1 MTAEI
6 MIISDY
12 QEFRTLKS
20 EWNRLLAEC
29 ATPGVWQRHEWY
41 DCWWQAFGA
50 NAQMFV
56 VTLTNESRLEA
67 ILPLMIMPMRI
78 KGVRQ
83 RTLRFIENGITPRSS
98 FLISENSAA
107 KLALLWGEVFK
118 HSSRWDLAVLANF
131 EQGSTGYDEWLSF
144 LRARKTRFVEL
155 PERISPYLDLTAGWE
170 AVQSGFGRNLRR
182 NLNRAKSRLSK
193 EAPFELVECVSSG
206 DVRSVLQHCYDI
218 SKVSWKGQQGVDMGG
233 SEQRTK
239 FYDLIT
245 EAAIANGWINIWL
258 LKIGERYAAFEY
270 AFESNGYV
278 LPVAADYDPEFRQ
291 SSPGTVLR
299 SLVLERLCERGMSTY
314 DFAGTI
320 YDYKL
325 FWTKKLRPHSQFW
338 IFHSGL
344 KSRLLYQ
351 LKSRVFPALERLKAK
366 KIPKEEAEADGD
378 E

>member
-6 MIISDY
+6 KIISDY
-12 QEFRTLKS
+12 REFRALSS
-20 EWNRLLAEC
+20 EWNRLLEQC
-29 ATPGVWQRHEWY
+29 PSPGVWQRHEWY

-56 VTLTNESRLEA
+56 VTLTNEGRFEA
-67 ILPLMIMPMRI
+67 ILPLMIVPMRI

-98 FLISENSAA
+98 FLNPENSATN
-107 KLALLWGEVFK
+107 LAILWEEVFK

-131 EQGSTGYDEWLSF
+131 EQGNTGYDEWLSL
-144 LRARKTRFVEL
+144 LRERNTRFVEL
-155 PERISPYLDLTAGWE
+155 PERISPYLNLTVGWE
-170 AVQSGFGRNLRR
+170 AVLGGFGRNLRR
-182 NLNRAKSRLSK
+182 NLNRAKTRLSK
-193 EAPFELVECVSSG
+193 EASFELVECVSSG
-206 DVRSVLQHCYDI
+206 DVRAALQHCYDI
-218 SKVSWKGQQGVDMGG
+218 SKVSWKGQQGADMGG
-233 SEQRTK
+233 SEQRTQ

-278 LPVAADYDPEFRQ
+278 LPIAADYDPEFRQ

-299 SLVLERLCERGMSTY
+299 SLVLERLCQRGMSTY

-351 LKSRVFPALERLKAK
+351 LKSRVFPALERMKAK
-366 KIPKEEAEADGD
+366 KAPQEEAEANGD

>member
-6 MIISDY
+6 NIISEY
-12 QEFRTLKS
+12 QKFRDLQS
-20 EWNRLLAEC
+20 EWNQLLAKC
-29 ATPGVWQRHEWY
+29 STNGVWQRHEWY

-50 NAQMFV
+50 NAKMFV
-56 VTLTNESRLEA
+56 VTLTANGRLEA
-67 ILPLMIMPMRI
+67 LLPLMIVPMRI

-83 RTLRFIENGITPRSS
+83 RTLRFIENGITPRSD
-98 FLISENSAA
+98 FLILENSNAN
-107 KLALLWGEVFK
+107 LALLWEEVFK
-118 HSSRWDLAVLANF
+118 HSSQWDLAILANF
-131 EQGSTGYDEWLSF
+131 EQGTTLYGSWVSL
-144 LRARKTRFVEL
+144 LRQRNTRFVEL
-155 PERISPYLDLTAGWE
+155 AERISPFLDLTVGWE
-170 AVQSGFGRNLRR
+170 AVQGGFGKNLRR
-182 NLNRAKSRLSK
+182 NLNRAKTRMSK
-193 EAPFELVECVSSG
+193 ETPFELIECVSSG
-206 DVRSVLQHCYDI
+206 DVRTALQHCYEI

-258 LKIGERYAAFEY
+258 LKIGDRYAAFEY

-291 SSPGTVLR
+291 SSPGTILR
-299 SLVLERLCERGMSTY
+299 SLVLERLCQRGMNTY

-338 IFHSGL
+338 IFHSGF

-351 LKSRVFPALERLKAK
+351 LKSRVFPALERMKAR
-366 KIPKEEAEADGD
+366 KIPKDEAEADGD